1 MRLLVLQKRTIILT
15 FKIKKMKTKKSE
27 AKNEISKDLKK
38 IILENSRKKAK
49 DLADKIKRKYKK
61 MPKAY
66 RIMYLQHLKEVK
78 ELTPLEIVFFNRFI
92 NDKN

>member
-1 MRLLVLQKRTIILT
+1 MKAKKNESKIEILADMKKIT
-15 FKIKKMKTKKSE
+15 VENSKAKAEQVATAIKK
-27 AKNEISKDLKK
+27 
-38 IILENSRKKAK
+38 
-49 DLADKIKRKYKK
+49 KYKK

-92 NDKN
+92 NK

>member
-1 MRLLVLQKRTIILT
+1 
-15 FKIKKMKTKKSE
+15 MKTKK
-27 AKNEISKDLKK
+27 NESKMEILADMKK
-38 IILENSRKKAK
+38 ITVENSKAK
-49 DLADKIKRKYKK
+49 AEQVALAIKKKYKK

-92 NDKN
+92 NK